1 MVVFGFVEFFW
12 WCCFWILFE
21 RTFLSLF
28 FWMFVFSFWR
38 LGGCNDRF
46 VCVTWASPRVDWL
59 FRRDQDFPLGVPPS
73 FLLLPVTVSGFGEV
87 GALEFA

>member
-1 MVVFGFVEFFW
+1 M
-12 WCCFWILFE
+12 
-21 RTFLSLF
+21 
-28 FWMFVFSFWR
+28 
-38 LGGCNDRF
+38 
-46 VCVTWASPRVDWL
+46 TWASPRVDWL